1 MSEQKHPARP
11 RQVTTAGVMGVV
23 GSTLLVLSLFDALHR
38 LRSVEMREEVDK
50 FLAEPPGDGLG
61 VSAGWVLDALHGL
74 VLFNGALAA
83 AAAVLAVYVFQRN
96 HAARIGFSVAAGL
109 LLLTSPFSGGAM
121 AMIVAFAAVMLWGRP
136 ARDWFAGR
144 EPAPALALGD
154 DPRRRQR
161 PDPWA
166 RHDGVGEDDRPR
178 QLASHETPQ
187 SPYDAP
193 PPAAPAVP
201 AGPTGQQQPTGEGP
215 APAAYPFGSRPDP
228 GWAPPAFDQ
237 RPLTPSWAAGTPQD
251 PDRRPAGVVIAAV
264 LTWFF
269 AGISTLV
276 FLLVVAMLMFGQ
288 DALVEALRADPRFD
302 DLNVSVDDLLAAVW
316 VLSAVAI
323 FWSVA
328 AIALAVLAFR
338 RVGWARIGLVVSA
351 AMTVLFSLGALP
363 TSLLLM
369 VPAAATIV
377 LLFTGGANAWYARR
391 SRSFGPPPGGQAGQP
406 GGYPGQPGQP
416 GGYPGGYPGQP
427 PTQPPTQQ
435 QPPPRPQG
443 KPPVW

>member
-11 RQVTTAGVMGVV
+11 RQVTTAGVMGVA
-23 GSTLLVLSLFDALHR
+23 GSALLVLSLFDALQR

-50 FLAEPPGDGLG
+50 FLAEPPGEGLG
-61 VSAGWVLDALHGL
+61 VSTAWVLDALHGL

-96 HAARIGFSVAAGL
+96 HAARIGFSVAAAL

-144 EPAPALALGD
+144 EPAPALASGD
-154 DPRRRQR
+154 DETRREW

-166 RHDGVGEDDRPR
+166 RHGSTDEGEGPR
-178 QLASHETPQ
+178 SSAPHEAPQ
-187 SPYDAP
+187 GQYAAP
-193 PPAAPAVP
+193 PAPEQSGPAQARPEQS
-201 AGPTGQQQPTGEGP
+201 GPEQP

-237 RPLTPSWAAGTPQD
+237 RPLTPSWAAGTAQD
-251 PDRRPAGVVIAAV
+251 PDRRPAGVVVAAS

-269 AGISTLV
+269 AGISALV

-316 VLSAVAI
+316 VISAIAI
-323 FWSVA
+323 FWSFA
-328 AIALAVLAFR
+328 AVALAVLAFR
-338 RVGWARIGLVVSA
+338 RVGWARIALVVSS
-351 AMTVLFSLGALP
+351 AMTVLFSFGALP
-363 TSLLLM
+363 SSLLLM
-369 VPAAATIV
+369 IPAAATIV

-391 SRSFGPPPGGQAGQP
+391 PGSFGPPPGGP
-406 GGYPGQPGQP
+406 GHPGSTQGGHQSGYPSRPTAQQPGQQQP
-416 GGYPGGYPGQP
+416 G
-427 PTQPPTQQ
+427 QQ
-435 QPPPRPQG
+435 QPPAPQRPPG